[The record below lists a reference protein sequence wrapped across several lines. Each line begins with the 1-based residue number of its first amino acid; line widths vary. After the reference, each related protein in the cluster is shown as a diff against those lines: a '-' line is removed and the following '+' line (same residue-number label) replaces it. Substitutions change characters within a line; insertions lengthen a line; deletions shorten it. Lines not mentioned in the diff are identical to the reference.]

1 MRCYARVVLLTCA
14 VTAFGVAS
22 AAAQDWAT
30 KMFEVREHDFGVVPR
45 GSKAEF
51 RFEFK
56 NIYTE
61 EIHVANA
68 RSSCGCTLVRVENPS
83 VKTYETGAIVAT
95 VNSRAFLGAKGA
107 TITVTFDKP
116 QYAEVQLRVRSYIR
130 GDVEFDPECVRF
142 GTVEQG
148 AESEQ
153 AVVVNR
159 IGRGDWR
166 VLEVKSPVPYLS
178 AEVLP
183 PERTTSGINYP
194 VKVRLTGNAP
204 AGSLHQYVTLV
215 TNDPQL
221 REVPLMVEGNVEAL
235 VTVTPT
241 LLFLGVVKPGQSV
254 SRQLVVRGRQ
264 PFSVLGAEC
273 SDCPSGSLQCQ
284 IPTGSDPRTLHIVT
298 VKFTAGD
305 EEGRV
310 NVRLHIRSDREDM
323 PIPDAT
329 AVALVKN

>member
-1 MRCYARVVLLTCA
+1 MRRQARVLWIGCVL
-14 VTAFGVAS
+14 TALGVGP

-30 KMFEVREHDFGVVPR
+30 KMFEIREHNFGVVPR
-45 GSKAEF
+45 GAKAEF

-68 RSSCGCTLVRVENPS
+68 RSSCGCTLVRVENPN

-116 QYAEVQLRVRSYIR
+116 QYAEVQLRVQSYIR
-130 GDVEFDPECVRF
+130 SDVEFEPECVRF

-148 AESEQ
+148 AEAEQ
-153 AVVVNR
+153 TVVVNR

-166 VLEVKSPVPYLS
+166 VLEVKSGVPYLS

-183 PERTTSGINYP
+183 PERTSNGINYP
-194 VKVRLTGNAP
+194 IKVRLSGDAP
-204 AGSLHQYVTLV
+204 AGSLHEYLTLI

-221 REVPLMVEGNVEAL
+221 REVPLMVEGNIEAL

-264 PFSVLGAEC
+264 PFSIVGTEC

-284 IPTGSDPRTLHIVT
+284 IPTGSEPRTLHIVA

-305 EEGRV
+305 QEGRV
-310 NVRLHIRSDREDM
+310 NIRLHIRSDREDM
-323 PIPDAT
+323 PIPETT

>member
-1 MRCYARVVLLTCA
+1 MRRYAKIALIACA
-14 VTAFGVAS
+14 VTAVGIRF

-30 KMFEVREHDFGVVPR
+30 RMFEVREHDFGVVPR
-45 GSKAEF
+45 GAKAEF

-61 EIHVANA
+61 DIHVANA
-68 RSSCGCTLVRVENPS
+68 RSSCGCTLVRIENPS
-83 VKTYETGAIVAT
+83 LKTYETGAIVAT

-116 QYAEVQLRVRSYIR
+116 WYAEVQLRVRSYIR
-130 GDVEFDPECVRF
+130 GDVEFEPECVRF
-142 GTVEQG
+142 GTLEQG

-153 AVVVNR
+153 TVVVNR

-166 VLEVKSPVPYLS
+166 ILEAKSPVPYLS

-183 PERTTSGINYP
+183 PERTGDGVNFPIR
-194 VKVRLTGNAP
+194 VRLSGDAP
-204 AGSLHQYVTLV
+204 AGSLHEYVTLV

-221 REVPLMVEGNVEAL
+221 REVPLMVEGNIEAL

-241 LLFLGVVKPGQSV
+241 LLFLGVVQPGQSV
-254 SRQLVVRGRQ
+254 TRQLVVRGRQ
-264 PFSVLGAEC
+264 PFSIVGTEC
-273 SDCPSGSLQCQ
+273 SDCPSGSLQCR

-298 VKFTAGD
+298 VKFTAGN

-310 NVRLHIRSDREDM
+310 NIRLHIRSDREDM
-323 PIPDAT
+323 PIPDTT
-329 AVALVKN
+329 AVALVKK